1 MDAFVLVYT
10 NKSKKEADTTP
21 ESDFA
26 DLECEVSAN
35 PVTGHTCVNSNENH
49 DTLKSVSLKSLTAG
63 CRRRL
68 SVMHVR
74 KQEEKS

>member
-26 DLECEVSAN
+26 DLECEASA
-35 PVTGHTCVNSNENH
+35 
-49 DTLKSVSLKSLTAG
+49 KSRYWAYM
-63 CRRRL
+63 CEQQ
-68 SVMHVR
+68 R
-74 KQEEKS
+74 KP

>member
-26 DLECEVSAN
+26 GFGMRSIGKIPLLVI
-35 PVTGHTCVNSNENH
+35 
-49 DTLKSVSLKSLTAG
+49 
-63 CRRRL
+63 
-68 SVMHVR
+68 HV
-74 KQEEKS
+74 

>member
-26 DLECEVSAN
+26 DLECEVSAKS
-35 PVTGHTCVNSNENH
+35 VTGTKYEGTV
-49 DTLKSVSLKSLTAG
+49 T
-63 CRRRL
+63 
-68 SVMHVR
+68 
-74 KQEEKS
+74 

>member
-26 DLECEVSAN
+26 DLECEVSAKF
-35 PVTGHTCVNSNENH
+35 CYW
-49 DTLKSVSLKSLTAG
+49 
-63 CRRRL
+63 
-68 SVMHVR
+68 VR
-74 KQEEKS
+74 MREQ